1 MATKPEDRSL
11 STLLVDLQ
19 RDATKLVRQ
28 EFDLLRAEINEKIR
42 QLFKGLGALI
52 ASVIVCFVALIIV
65 LMGLAE
71 LINEFLPAE
80 LALWLGYVLVGGIV
94 LAIGIYA
101 LVRGLKNLEAAIEL
115 PQRSAASLHE
125 DREMLKRHRRGPRSA

>member
-1 MATKPEDRSL
+1 MASKPEDRSL

-19 RDATKLVRQ
+19 RDASKLVRQ
-28 EFDLLRAEINEKIR
+28 ELDLLRAEINEKIR
-42 QLFKGLGALI
+42 KLFKGLGALI

-80 LALWLGYVLVGGIV
+80 LALWLGYVIVGGIV
-94 LAIGIYA
+94 LAIGIFA

-125 DREMLKRHRRGPRSA
+125 DVEMMRRRTGGSSSA